1 MVGQLEHSGRRAFLQ
16 GIGGTALA
24 LPLLEYTHGHIW
36 GSDAHAAQNDAARR
50 FITVFSHGGTISN
63 MEKGGRVDG
72 LGPKQGND
80 WWRPA
85 DASSE
90 ALVLGPIHQPLA
102 PWVDRLLVLEGVDN
116 RAAIVQ
122 HQYGQGGHGTANVTA
137 LTAAD
142 VGSDGDD
149 ATSHG
154 PSIDQIVAER
164 LAARQ
169 TVPFDRIHLRVPG
182 HQYGSP
188 YFRADN
194 QRVSGEDSPK
204 AAFDTLFAGVTGGEP
219 DPAVLALNAKRT
231 SVLVGLQEG
240 YADFRGRVSAHDMH
254 AIDAHLEHLHALEQ
268 QLADPIVCTPPTGI
282 DADDGPGDVIGSLH
296 AQIIVAAIRCGL
308 TNVANLEIADI
319 LSPWTPNAS
328 LRDNLS
334 IGLDIGH
341 ALGHLARDIG
351 PTGPNASELDD
362 WLQYTLENRQWR
374 MSLIAEILEGLDDP
388 NFLEGDRTV
397 LDNSLMLC
405 TSEFS
410 NGSRH
415 ISWNVPVL
423 LAGSAGGYFRT
434 GRFVNYNA
442 AAADDPDTL
451 AYDTQESTHNLFT
464 SVLQAMGESDAH
476 FGNGDAFHEGPLP
489 NLT

>member
-1 MVGQLEHSGRRAFLQ
+1 MVRHLKHSGRRAFLR

-24 LPLLEYTHGHIW
+24 LPLLEYTHGHVW
-36 GSDAHAAQNDAARR
+36 GTARAAQNDAPRR

-63 MEKGGRVDG
+63 MEKGGKVG
-72 LGPKQGND
+72 TNGNHQGRD

-90 ALVLGPIHQPLA
+90 ALVLGPIHEPLQ

-116 RAAIVQ
+116 MAAIRQ

-142 VGSDGDD
+142 ISSSGDD
-149 ATSHG
+149 SIAQG
-154 PSIDQIVAER
+154 PSIDYVVAER

-169 TVPFDRIHLRVPG
+169 PVPFDRIHLTVPG

-188 YFRADN
+188 FFQASQ
-194 QRVSGEDSPK
+194 QRVSGYTSPR
-204 AAFDTLFAGVTGGEP
+204 AAFDSIFAGVSSGQP
-219 DPAVLALNAKRT
+219 DPEIVALNAKRT
-231 SVLVGLQEG
+231 SVLVGLQDG
-240 YADFRGRVSAHDMH
+240 YSDFRGRVSARDMH
-254 AIDAHLEHLHALEQ
+254 VIDAHLEHLRALEQ
-268 QLADPIVCTPPTGI
+268 QLADPIVCTPPTGM
-282 DADDGPGDVIGSLH
+282 DVDDGPGDVIGSLH

-308 TNVANLEIADI
+308 TNVASLEIADI
-319 LSPWTPNAS
+319 LAPWTPNAN
-328 LRDNLS
+328 LRNNLS
-334 IGLDIGH
+334 MGLDIGH
-341 ALGHLARDIG
+341 ALHHMARDLG

-374 MSLIAEILEGLDDP
+374 MSLVAQILEGLDDP
-388 NFLEGDRTV
+388 TFIEGDRTM
-397 LDNSLMLC
+397 LDNSLLLY

-423 LAGSAGGYFRT
+423 MAGSAGGYFQT

-442 AAADDPDTL
+442 AAAGNPDTL
-451 AYDTQESTHNLFT
+451 EYDSQESIHNLFT
-464 SVLQAMGESDAH
+464 SVLHAMGEDDAH
-476 FGNGDAFHEGPLP
+476 FGNGDAAHQGPLP

>member
-1 MVGQLEHSGRRAFLQ
+1 MVRHFKHSGRRAFLK
-16 GIGGTALA
+16 GLGGLTLG

-36 GSDAHAAQNDAARR
+36 GTAKAEQNEATRR

-63 MEKGGRVDG
+63 MEKGGRVDQ
-72 LGPKQGND
+72 QGNHQGRD

-90 ALVLGPIHQPLA
+90 ALVLGPIHEPLQ
-102 PWVDRLLVLEGVDN
+102 PWVDRLLVLEGIDN
-116 RAAIVQ
+116 KAAIAQ

-142 VGSDGDD
+142 IGNSGD
-149 ATSHG
+149 SEFSQG
-154 PSIDQIVAER
+154 PSIDQVVAER

-169 TVPFDRIHLRVPG
+169 SVPFDRIHLRVPG

-188 YFRADN
+188 YFRASG
-194 QRVSGEDSPK
+194 QRVSGEQSPK
-204 AAFDTLFAGVTGGEP
+204 AAFDTLFAGVSSGAP
-219 DPAVLALNAKRT
+219 DPAILALNARRT

-240 YADFRGRVSAHDMH
+240 YSDFRGRVSTRDQHV
-254 AIDAHLEHLHALEQ
+254 IEAHLEHIHALEQ

-282 DADDGPGDVIGSLH
+282 DVDSGPGDVIGSLH

-308 TNVANLEIADI
+308 TNVANLEISDI

-351 PTGPNASELDD
+351 PTGPNSSELQD

-374 MSLIAEILEGLDDP
+374 MSLVAQILEGLDDP
-388 NFLEGDRTV
+388 TFLEGDRTV
-397 LDNSLMLC
+397 LDNSLLLC

-423 LAGSAGGYFRT
+423 MAGSAGGYFQT
-434 GRFVNYNA
+434 GRFVNYNGA
-442 AAADDPDTL
+442 AASNPDTL
-451 AYDTQESTHNLFT
+451 SYDSQESTHNLFT
-464 SVLQAMGESDAH
+464 SILQAFGESDAH
-476 FGNGDAFHEGPLP
+476 FGNGDAVHQGPLP